1 MQAEEAA
8 GVGVG
13 VVCYLDGHGFRGA
26 VESGPQSVL
35 HCVDALV
42 AVARHLDICRRNEV
56 VVGGGPMTLEGC
68 REPSGE
74 GGGGGATLPAR
85 ILTACGVSRLLML
98 SISSLLSSSVSSRP
112 SRMAGSLRG
121 RTINFD
127 GTVLRVQLGFYP
139 RGYES
144 VACALCNGLHL
155 HFVLPWFRELLPD
168 FLACLLC
175 IILVLFCFLPIF
187 HCVNLDYVL
196 NK

>member
-1 MQAEEAA
+1 MICGNERRRQRVPNVEAEEAA
-8 GVGVG
+8 GGMG
-13 VVCYLDGHGFRGA
+13 GGVCYLDGHGFRGA

-56 VVGGGPMTLEGC
+56 VVGGGPMTLQGGLQ
-68 REPSGE
+68 RAIR
-74 GGGGGATLPAR
+74 GGGGATLPAR

-121 RTINFD
+121 RMINFD

-144 VACALCNGLHL
+144 VACAL
-155 HFVLPWFRELLPD
+155 
-168 FLACLLC
+168 
-175 IILVLFCFLPIF
+175 
-187 HCVNLDYVL
+187 
-196 NK
+196 